1 MYFYTHLLSL
11 AHIMFNCF
19 VLSSLKESEVNL
31 SRLLVVTS
39 LQWWDYRCTKQVNL
53 WRVLC
58 KQSKKSSSLY
68 DEFQQE
74 TLVVTI
80 NLAPFIKMI
89 TRIILRNRNTIFE
102 YALEVARILFYRPP
116 KISIDIRFFEFKNPN
131 LYCRGSLLLR
141 IWCDWCVYV
150 CMYVCIHTCWF

>member
-1 MYFYTHLLSL
+1 MYIYFSMYIYWWIKTNIRSTCIHHNCIVYFYTLLLSL
-11 AHIMFNCF
+11 AHIIFNCF
-19 VLSSLKESEVNL
+19 ALSSLKESEVNL

-58 KQSKKSSSLY
+58 KQSKRSSLY

-80 NLAPFIKMI
+80 NLTPFIKMI
-89 TRIILRNRNTIFE
+89 TRIILRNKNTIFE
-102 YALEVARILFYRPP
+102 YTL
-116 KISIDIRFFEFKNPN
+116 
-131 LYCRGSLLLR
+131 
-141 IWCDWCVYV
+141 
-150 CMYVCIHTCWF
+150 